1 MKLHRFCDNSQHHN
15 TLRRRARAF
24 RTRAWVKGGLLV
36 LLALILIG
44 LTLTIA
50 LGARD
55 GASIA
60 ANPSMAHGL
69 SAQESPLS
77 PLSIAF
83 NNDAATAKR
92 AQPAAGDP
100 GAGGPSNL
108 LRVMIVIAGVLL
120 VTGIVFWRQ
129 R

>member
-1 MKLHRFCDNSQHHN
+1 MQI
-15 TLRRRARAF
+15 
-24 RTRAWVKGGLLV
+24 GM
-36 LLALILIG
+36 LALFALLLLG
-44 LTLTIA
+44 LA
-50 LGARD
+50 LAAAPVERD
-55 GASIA
+55 GEAVTERA
-60 ANPSMAHGL
+60 GMAHL

-83 NNDAATAKR
+83 NDDAAATEKG
-92 AQPAAGDP
+92 QPAAGEP

-108 LRVMIVIAGVLL
+108 LRVLIVIAGVLL